1 MGQDK
6 FRAKNKYAILGEKMV
21 IHKREKKKLSLFLDV
36 CGTIAI
42 LFFFLFPFF
51 WMVGMSFKDRIQT
64 FQIPPAWF
72 FKPTLQN
79 YRDLF
84 NRGIFGHY
92 FVNSLVIVVISVF
105 ISLVI
110 AAPAA
115 YALSRFNFK
124 GKKDLSFWILSVR
137 MAPVISVVIPYFLL
151 GSLIRIL
158 DTKLVLIVSYLT
170 FNVPF
175 AVWMLSGFISEIP
188 VEIEEAAMVDGY
200 SRFQVFCRIVI
211 PLTATGF
218 AATSIL
224 CLIQSWN
231 EFTFALFLT
240 TTNARTLPT
249 IVTQFLTFQGVV
261 WGEMSA
267 AATITVLPAVIFAI
281 LVRKHLISG
290 LTFGA
295 LKE

>member
-1 MGQDK
+1 MKHDVKGIMKRNIVVDL
-6 FRAKNKYAILGEKMV
+6 FGTV
-21 IHKREKKKLSLFLDV
+21 IIMTL
-36 CGTIAI
+36 
-42 LFFFLFPFF
+42 FLFPFL
-51 WMVGMSFKDRIQT
+51 WMVSMSFKNRIQT

-72 FKPTLQN
+72 FKPTMEN
-79 YRDLF
+79 YHDLF
-84 NRGIFGHY
+84 SREIFGSY
-92 FVNSLVIVVISVF
+92 FINSLLVVIFTVIV
-105 ISLVI
+105 SLII

-115 YALSRFNFK
+115 YALARFQFK

-137 MAPVISVVIPYFLL
+137 MAPAISVVIPYFLL
-151 GSLIRIL
+151 GSLIGIL
-158 DTKLVLIVSYLT
+158 DTKFVLIISYLT
-170 FNVPF
+170 FNIPF
-175 AVWMLSGFISEIP
+175 AVWMLKGFMSEIP
-188 VEIEEAAMVDGY
+188 VEIEESAMVDGY
-200 SRFQVFCRIVI
+200 SRFQIFAKIII

-224 CLIQSWN
+224 CVIQSWN

-267 AATITVLPAVIFAI
+267 AATITVLPAVFFAI
-281 LVRKHLISG
+281 LVRKHLVTG

-295 LKE
+295 IKE

>member
-1 MGQDK
+1 MMRQKIQKRDNDTLLEGNLITSQ
-6 FRAKNKYAILGEKMV
+6 LEK
-21 IHKREKKKLSLFLDV
+21 RKLNLFIDIS
-36 CGTIAI
+36 GTII
-42 LFFFLFPFF
+42 IIFIFLFPFL

-72 FKPTLQN
+72 FKPTLEN

-84 NRGIFGHY
+84 SREIFGHY
-92 FVNSLVIVVISVF
+92 FVNSLLVVAFSVL
-105 ISLVI
+105 ISLLI

-124 GKKDLSFWILSVR
+124 AKKDFSFWILSVR
-137 MAPVISVVIPYFLL
+137 MAPAISVVIPYFLL
-151 GSLIRIL
+151 GSLIGIL
-158 DTKLVLIVSYLT
+158 DTKFVLILSYLT
-170 FNVPF
+170 FNIPF
-175 AVWMLSGFISEIP
+175 AVWMLKGFISEIP
-188 VEIEEAAMVDGY
+188 IEIEEAAMVDGY
-200 SRFQVFCRIVI
+200 SRFEVFYKIII

-224 CLIQSWN
+224 CIIQSWN

-261 WGEMSA
+261 WGEMSS

-281 LVRKHLISG
+281 LVRKHLITG

>member
-1 MGQDK
+1 MGQNLIQK
-6 FRAKNKYAILGEKMV
+6 RNNILLEGKKV
-21 IHKREKKKLSLFLDV
+21 DRKLQKRRIDLLIDLS
-36 CGTIAI
+36 GTILI
-42 LFFFLFPFF
+42 LFFFLFPFL
-51 WMVGMSFKDRIQT
+51 WMVGLSFKDRIQT
-64 FQIPPAWF
+64 YQIPPAWF

-79 YRDLF
+79 YQDLF
-84 NRGIFGHY
+84 GREIFGHY
-92 FVNSLVIVVISVF
+92 FVNSLVVVVISVF

-115 YALSRFNFK
+115 YALSRFDFK
-124 GKKDLSFWILSVR
+124 QKKDLSFWILSVR
-137 MAPVISVVIPYFLL
+137 MAPAISVVIPYFLI
-151 GSLIRIL
+151 GSFIGIL
-158 DTKLVLIVSYLT
+158 DTKFVLILSYLS
-170 FNVPF
+170 FNIPF
-175 AVWMLSGFISEIP
+175 AVWMLKGFISEIP
-188 VEIEEAAMVDGY
+188 IEIEEAAMVDGY
-200 SRFQVFCRIVI
+200 SRFEVFYKIII

-249 IVTQFLTFQGVV
+249 IVTRFLTFQGVV

-267 AATITVLPAVIFAI
+267 AATITVLPAVVFAI
-281 LVRKHLISG
+281 LVRKHLITG

-295 LKE
+295 VKE